1 MSATGLQLP
10 FGIQPVNPVPVDT
23 WSGPYSATTALD
35 AVALANS
42 SIPAAIRFQSM
53 EVRLIVSGVAKKY
66 WYRDGVADVNLVEF
80 ASSSSSESTSS
91 VTTVAWQFME
101 MPAGNVDDTNTT
113 FTLAHNPS
121 PPNSLM
127 LFVNGVLQLQGSS
140 YDYTLASNVITTSR
154 PILTDSK
161 IVATYSYV
169 QSGSSISWME
179 NVIGDKNGMNMIFTI
194 NNIPSPSNS
203 LMFFYNGVLQLQ
215 GSDYTLTGNT
225 ITMFVAPKP
234 QDNLAATYSY

>member
-1 MSATGLQLP
+1 MSSTGLQLP
-10 FGIQPVNPVPVDT
+10 FGVQPVNPVPVDT
-23 WSGPYSATTALD
+23 WSGPYSAATAVD

-42 SIPAAIRFQSM
+42 SIPIAIRFQSM

-80 ASSSSSESTSS
+80 VSSSSSESSSS

-121 PPNSLM
+121 PSNSLM
-127 LFVNGVLQLQGSS
+127 LFVNGVLQLQGSN
-140 YDYTLASNVITTSR
+140 YDYTLASNIITTSR

>member
-23 WSGPYSATTALD
+23 WSGPYSASTAVD
-35 AVALANS
+35 AVALANA
-42 SIPAAIRFQSM
+42 SIPSPIRFQSM
-53 EVRLIVSGVAKKY
+53 EVRLIVGGVAKKY

-80 ASSSSSESTSS
+80 ASGSLSESSSS

-101 MPAGNVDDTNTT
+101 IPAGNVDDANTT

-121 PPNSLM
+121 PSNSLM
-127 LFVNGVLQLQGSS
+127 LFVNGVLQLQGAD
-140 YDYTLASNVITTSR
+140 YDYTLSSNVATTSR
-154 PILTDSK
+154 PILAGSK

-179 NVIGDKNGMNMIFTI
+179 HVVGDKNGMNMTFTI

-215 GSDYTLTGNT
+215 GSDYTLSGNS